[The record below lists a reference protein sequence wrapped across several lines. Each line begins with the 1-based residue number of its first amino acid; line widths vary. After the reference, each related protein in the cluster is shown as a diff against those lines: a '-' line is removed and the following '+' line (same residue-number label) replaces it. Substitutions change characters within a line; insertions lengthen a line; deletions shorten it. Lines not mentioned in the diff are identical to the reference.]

1 MVKKAMAVL
10 LVVCFVL
17 ATVGAASAQ
26 RTTNANTVTRA
37 TNLAYQNNG
46 VTTHVETLSVG
57 GTNVALGDNLPSA
70 GNTVTTSVS
79 SCNSVTQL
87 NT

>member
-1 MVKKAMAVL
+1 MVRKAMAVL

-26 RTTNANTVTRA
+26 RTNTVTRA
-37 TNLAYQNNG
+37 NLAYQNNG
-46 VTTHVETLSVG
+46 VTTNVETVSVG
-57 GTNVALGDNLPSA
+57 GTNVALGNDLPSA